1 LFFNKRLHSRGGI
14 EMIVKMNGQ
23 YLMTVGL
30 PSMESEEVRVSRS
43 INPKLK
49 KIAIA
54 LWTLSGSLMSKT
66 ALAAGGTSFYEQMQ
80 PLNWVFQDIALG
92 LGSLALLVGFI
103 LLVVKKRW
111 GTLTL
116 KTTAVVVGGVFL
128 APSILILLAIV
139 GGSLNDALWNALQ
152 GMREAKAVGGH

>member
-1 LFFNKRLHSRGGI
+1 
-14 EMIVKMNGQ
+14 MIVKMNGQ

-80 PLNWVFQDIALG
+80 PLNWVFQDLALG
-92 LGSLALLVGFI
+92 LGSLALFAGLI
-103 LLVVKKRW
+103 LLGVKKRW
-111 GTLTL
+111 GAVTL
-116 KTTAVVVGGVFL
+116 KTTGLIIAGVFL
-128 APSILILLAIV
+128 IPSALMLLAIIGV
-139 GGSLNDALWNALQ
+139 LMNDALWTAFNNI
-152 GMREAKAVGGH
+152 REVKAVSGH